1 MINFNGKKGKR
12 VKLVMAIVIIVI
24 VGAMLATS
32 IIAALL

>member
-1 MINFNGKKGKR
+1 MINFNGKEKKR
-12 VKLVMAIVIIVI
+12 VKMVMAMVIIVI